1 MNEPKYDEDVVNL
14 GYLKKAIAGSEE
26 NINKKYENV
35 SKHYGYKPNTPY
47 YKGDTWIDE
56 NNNVYTCIN
65 TREVGSY
72 NDSDWVS
79 ESGAKEEAERKNKIF
94 LSKPI
99 NYDAGDMWI
108 LQSDSDHKAGK
119 KGEILI
125 TTAGRKEYNENDWVN
140 MLSYGSI
147 ASINEVANNLN
158 EAINR
163 IGVVEET
170 IEDGIITTYYQDTIP
185 DSNCVGD
192 LWYVT
197 NAVDNYIKGK
207 TYRYDGTTWRILDDP
222 EITEAF
228 EKANEAKIVADG
240 KIQSFYS
247 ATEPTQNMGLGDL
260 WVNTSDKN
268 KLYRYNGTNWVAVYD
283 TRIDEVIKDI
293 ETTTERLVEISTD
306 LGKISQTVSKTTTK
320 VEVLEDSIRYFS
332 TDLDIYNVTIP
343 TNINKNPLKTEDFLI
358 GFYSYFKGQ
367 QVKPVVSSNSSNPG
381 ITTEIL
387 EDKIKLSV
395 NSNIVITNLNN
406 EFEFTFDYTEEN
418 TTYSI
423 NKRIVVTLALQGEK
437 GDTGDRGLQGLQ
449 GEKGEQGIQGPK
461 GDTGEKGEKGESG
474 QSGLTSYFHIKYS
487 AVNNPT
493 SASQMSETPNTYIGT
508 YVDFTEEDSTDP
520 SKYTWYQFKGSQGEK
535 GEQGIAGTNGTN
547 GQTSYL
553 HIAYANDATGTSDF
567 STTDSTNK
575 TYIGQYTDFIQ
586 EDSTEPSKY
595 SWTKIKGETGA
606 KGEKGDT
613 GEQGEKGDTG
623 ETGPQGPQGVK
634 GDTGPQGEQGLQGET
649 GPEGPQGPKG
659 DTGEQGPQGIQGEPG
674 INGTSTYF
682 YVKYSENSDGNPMTN
697 NPTATTKYM
706 GVASTTSST
715 APTSYNAYVW
725 TKIKGEDGQNGSA
738 GQPGQNGQTSYLH
751 IKYSA
756 DGENFTPEEE
766 GYGLGE
772 KPSAYIGQYVD
783 FTEADSSNFEDYTW
797 YKFTED
803 IDPVLETIQTDVN
816 SINENAENM
825 SNNIS
830 NLSNDTKTLLENFTS
845 ALEEYRLTVST
856 KFEQTE
862 TDYTFLFNT
871 LLETINSNKQSADSS
886 FIEINK
892 YIRFED
898 GNILLGE
905 SNSTIT
911 LKIQN
916 DRISFFQNGSEVA
929 YFSNN
934 KLYITRLEVTET
946 FYLGN
951 FAFILRSNG
960 NTSFKK
966 VRG

>member
-72 NDSDWVS
+72 NDADWVS
-79 ESGAKEEAERKNKIF
+79 ESGAKEEAESKNKIF
-94 LSKPI
+94 LSKPF

-119 KGEILI
+119 KGEILV

-197 NAVDNYIKGK
+197 NTVDSYIKGK

-260 WVNTSDKN
+260 WVDTSDKN

-293 ETTTERLVEISTD
+293 ETTTQRLVEISTD

-332 TDLDIYNVTIP
+332 TDLDIYNITIP

-358 GFYSYFKGQ
+358 GFYSYFKGK

-395 NSNIVITNLNN
+395 NSNIEITNLNN
-406 EFEFTFDYTEEN
+406 EFEFAFDYTEEN
-418 TTYSI
+418 TSYSI
-423 NKRIVVTLALQGEK
+423 NKKIVVTLALQGEK
-437 GDTGDRGLQGLQ
+437 GNTGDRGLQGLQ
-449 GEKGEQGIQGPK
+449 GEKGEQGEQGIQGPK
-461 GDTGEKGEKGESG
+461 GDTGEKGEKG
-474 QSGLTSYFHIKYS
+474 
-487 AVNNPT
+487 
-493 SASQMSETPNTYIGT
+493 
-508 YVDFTEEDSTDP
+508 
-520 SKYTWYQFKGSQGEK
+520 
-535 GEQGIAGTNGTN
+535 
-547 GQTSYL
+547 
-553 HIAYANDATGTSDF
+553 
-567 STTDSTNK
+567 
-575 TYIGQYTDFIQ
+575 
-586 EDSTEPSKY
+586 
-595 SWTKIKGETGA
+595 
-606 KGEKGDT
+606 DT
-613 GEQGEKGDTG
+613 GEQGEV
-623 ETGPQGPQGVK
+623 GPQGPQGI
-634 GDTGPQGEQGLQGET
+634 
-649 GPEGPQGPKG
+649 KG

-697 NPTATTKYM
+697 NPTTTTKYM

-783 FTEADSSNFEDYTW
+783 FTEADSLNFEDYTW

-803 IDPVLETIQTDVN
+803 IDPVLETIQTDVD

-825 SNNIS
+825 SNDIS

-845 ALEEYRLTVST
+845 TLEEYRLSVST

-862 TDYTFLFNT
+862 TDYVFLFNT
-871 LLETINSNKQSADSS
+871 LLETINSNKQSADNS

>member
-1 MNEPKYDEDVVNL
+1 M
-14 GYLKKAIAGSEE
+14 
-26 NINKKYENV
+26 
-35 SKHYGYKPNTPY
+35 
-47 YKGDTWIDE
+47 
-56 NNNVYTCIN
+56 
-65 TREVGSY
+65 
-72 NDSDWVS
+72 
-79 ESGAKEEAERKNKIF
+79 
-94 LSKPI
+94 
-99 NYDAGDMWI
+99 
-108 LQSDSDHKAGK
+108 
-119 KGEILI
+119 
-125 TTAGRKEYNENDWVN
+125 
-140 MLSYGSI
+140 
-147 ASINEVANNLN
+147 
-158 EAINR
+158 
-163 IGVVEET
+163 
-170 IEDGIITTYYQDTIP
+170 
-185 DSNCVGD
+185 
-192 LWYVT
+192 
-197 NAVDNYIKGK
+197 
-207 TYRYDGTTWRILDDP
+207 
-222 EITEAF
+222 
-228 EKANEAKIVADG
+228 
-240 KIQSFYS
+240 
-247 ATEPTQNMGLGDL
+247 
-260 WVNTSDKN
+260 
-268 KLYRYNGTNWVAVYD
+268 
-283 TRIDEVIKDI
+283 
-293 ETTTERLVEISTD
+293 
-306 LGKISQTVSKTTTK
+306 
-320 VEVLEDSIRYFS
+320 LEDSVRYFS
-332 TDLDIYNVTIP
+332 TDLDIYNITIP

-358 GFYSYFKGQ
+358 GFYSYFKGK

-395 NSNIVITNLNN
+395 NSNIEITNLNN
-406 EFEFTFDYTEEN
+406 EFEFTFDYTEES

-423 NKRIVVTLALQGEK
+423 NKKIVVTLALQGEK
-437 GDTGDRGLQGLQ
+437 GNTGDRGLQGLQ
-449 GEKGEQGIQGPK
+449 GEKGEQGEQGIQGPK
-461 GDTGEKGEKGESG
+461 GDTGEKGEKG
-474 QSGLTSYFHIKYS
+474 
-487 AVNNPT
+487 
-493 SASQMSETPNTYIGT
+493 
-508 YVDFTEEDSTDP
+508 
-520 SKYTWYQFKGSQGEK
+520 
-535 GEQGIAGTNGTN
+535 
-547 GQTSYL
+547 
-553 HIAYANDATGTSDF
+553 
-567 STTDSTNK
+567 
-575 TYIGQYTDFIQ
+575 
-586 EDSTEPSKY
+586 
-595 SWTKIKGETGA
+595 
-606 KGEKGDT
+606 DT
-613 GEQGEKGDTG
+613 GEQGEV
-623 ETGPQGPQGVK
+623 GPQGPQGIK

-715 APTSYNAYVW
+715 APTSYNAYIW

-783 FTEADSSNFEDYTW
+783 FTEADSLNFEDYTW

-825 SNNIS
+825 NNDIS
-830 NLSNDTKTLLENFTS
+830 ALSNETKTLLENFTS